1 MAATMRRQRDGGGGD
16 AKEAR
21 RGRRGNAASAAP
33 QKSASSAQLGRNTCP
48 IISRASALVRPVG
61 RRPATKGS
69 LVSDTSRPS
78 QPSRP
83 SGRSRSRLARPASV
97 PPLQSSSAPSP
108 HRPLGEPEII
118 DALVYARTCPGG
130 GEGEEQQKDDRRARW
145 RSPFPSPVQRL
156 VLRRHARTH
165 ARTQPFPAGRVRAL
179 SEELGVMPG

>member
-130 GEGEEQQKDDRRARW
+130 GGKEKSSRKMIGARGGGRR
-145 RSPFPSPVQRL
+145 F
-156 VLRRHARTH
+156 RRRFNDSFCAGTHARTH
-165 ARTQPFPAGRVRAL
+165 ARNPFPQGECVR
-179 SEELGVMPG
+179 SPRNWG